1 MTTLPTKPQSIMKEK
16 YHFIITRYCPTEEIF
31 DGMMTFTEARKFM
44 DEHASFE
51 RRVGFKIF
59 NDTMNRWED
68 FKDSYHGGR
77 KVYDKKGDL
86 YIIDPDYKD
95 MWRPEAC
102 RWYIW
107 EVSNGRRFIISLGT
121 KEKADE
127 VCAKYQKWYDY
138 ETDQRQYIVEQS
150 DIKIEEI

>member
-1 MTTLPTKPQSIMKEK
+1 MEEEYQ
-16 YHFIITRYCPTEEIF
+16 FIITRYCPREIIF
-31 DGMMTFTEARKFM
+31 RGKMTFTEARKFM
-44 DEHASFE
+44 DKNATFE
-51 RRVGFKIF
+51 RRVSFEVY

-68 FKDSYHGGR
+68 FKDTYHGGR
-77 KVYDKKGDL
+77 KMYDKRGDL

-95 MWRPEAC
+95 MWRPEFC

-127 VCAKYQKWYDY
+127 VCAKYQKWYNY
-138 ETDQRQYIVEQS
+138 ENDHRQYVVEPC
-150 DIKIEEI
+150 DIKTI

>member
-1 MTTLPTKPQSIMKEK
+1 MEKE
-16 YHFIITRYCPTEEIF
+16 YQFIITRYCPREEIF
-31 DGMMTFTEARKFM
+31 HGKMTFTEARKFM
-44 DEHASFE
+44 DENATFE
-51 RRVGFKIF
+51 RRVSFEVF
-59 NDTMNRWED
+59 NDAMNRWEN
-68 FKDSYHGGR
+68 FKDSYLGGR
-77 KVYDKKGDL
+77 KMYDKRGDL

-95 MWRPEAC
+95 MWRPESC

-138 ETDQRQYIVEQS
+138 ENDHRKYVVEPC
-150 DIKIEEI
+150 DIKTL